1 MLLRHAPDVR
11 LEPPVR
17 GVQVPVAE
25 DHLAV
30 AASPRVGFH
39 GQISEAAGGVQR
51 DELVQGVELHA
62 AVGQRHQLA
71 PALGG
76 RVVLRGEEEA
86 RHSRGRLVDDGE
98 LAEAAGVPE
107 PRDRGKLGVHLQ
119 PRGAAGEEQVASG
132 AMAPLTRRVSLT
144 RTPCAPPSIESQG
157 AVGSQRTSGASSR
170 RLLTTSRLAGV
181 EGSRGR
187 RAAHGELGDV
197 SRGGVQ
203 GAGGGTV
210 TSRSRLMPPSAK
222 EASRAPS
229 SLRTVTR
236 AFWICRSPAELR
248 SSGVSTKLV
257 AVRLLTVRS
266 AVEAMPPLFSRAVSR
281 PSIAGTSDSR
291 VLTRPSMD
299 VTVLPRLLKFAMRG

>member
-1 MLLRHAPDVR
+1 MV
-11 LEPPVR
+11 
-17 GVQVPVAE
+17 
-25 DHLAV
+25 
-30 AASPRVGFH
+30 
-39 GQISEAAGGVQR
+39 
-51 DELVQGVELHA
+51 
-62 AVGQRHQLA
+62 
-71 PALGG
+71 
-76 RVVLRGEEEA
+76 
-86 RHSRGRLVDDGE
+86 
-98 LAEAAGVPE
+98 
-107 PRDRGKLGVHLQ
+107 
-119 PRGAAGEEQVASG
+119 
-132 AMAPLTRRVSLT
+132 PLTRRVSLT

-170 RLLTTSRLAGV
+170 RLLTTSRLAV
-181 EGSRGR
+181 TLLLELKAPV
-187 RAAHGELGDV
+187 AAVLPTV
-197 SRGGVQ
+197 SWVMS
-203 GAGGGTV
+203 AVVAFKVLAAATV

-229 SLRTVTR
+229 SLRTVTT

-266 AVEAMPPLFSRAVSR
+266 AVGAMPPLFSRAVSR